1 MKWNNDNHIEKN
13 EQKRDRSSYGHQS
26 SEKQN
31 KKNNYED
38 FESDLSD
45 C

>member
-1 MKWNNDNHIEKN
+1 MIITSRKTSKKEIEVRMGIKAVKN
-13 EQKRDRSSYGHQS
+13 KT
-26 SEKQN
+26 